1 MHRRHFSLL
10 AVDSSPFCVFQGKMG
25 DKHPLVWTHDHD
37 GARVFYTALGH
48 HSEAYEKDAKI
59 IGMLRGGM
67 RYCLNLKA

>member
-1 MHRRHFSLL
+1 
-10 AVDSSPFCVFQGKMG
+10 MG

-67 RYCLNLKA
+67 RYCLNLTA